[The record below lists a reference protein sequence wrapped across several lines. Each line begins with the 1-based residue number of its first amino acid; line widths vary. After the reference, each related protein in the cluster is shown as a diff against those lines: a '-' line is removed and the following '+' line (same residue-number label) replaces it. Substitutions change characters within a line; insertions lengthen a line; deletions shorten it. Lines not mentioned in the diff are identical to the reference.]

1 MKILVAT
8 HNAGKLREYAELLA
22 DVAPGGKPV
31 EWVSLADLGIEA
43 DVEETGA
50 TFEENARLK
59 AVAYARQSG
68 LLTLADDSGLEV
80 DALDGGPGVRSARY
94 GGPGLDDAGRYRL
107 LLENL
112 EGVHDAERGGGQ
124 HAGGR
129 GAHRRRH
136 LRGPHRAPAARR
148 ARLRLRPGFLRRG
161 ARRDDGRA
169 WPGGQKPH
177 QPPRAC
183 PGGYQANTAG
193 RDRAVGWAYPSVIQV
208 IMSQSC
214 WMIRRECC
222 DQHNGNQEGRSHCCG

>member
-112 EGVHDAERGGGQ
+112 EGVHDAERGARFRCVVAVGTPEGEVHTAEGICEGRIAHQ
-124 HAGGR
+124 PRGEHGFGYDPVFYVEARGATMAELGPAVKNRISHRARALEAIRPTLLGVIARWGGR
-129 GAHRRRH
+129 TRR
-136 LRGPHRAPAARR
+136 
-148 ARLRLRPGFLRRG
+148 
-161 ARRDDGRA
+161 
-169 WPGGQKPH
+169 
-177 QPPRAC
+177 
-183 PGGYQANTAG
+183 
-193 RDRAVGWAYPSVIQV
+193 
-208 IMSQSC
+208 
-214 WMIRRECC
+214 
-222 DQHNGNQEGRSHCCG
+222 